1 MFRFCFCFGSFGSF
15 VVEWVERKKDYPVNV
30 FADVGDQTVEKI

>member
-1 MFRFCFCFGSFGSF
+1 MFRFCFCFGSF